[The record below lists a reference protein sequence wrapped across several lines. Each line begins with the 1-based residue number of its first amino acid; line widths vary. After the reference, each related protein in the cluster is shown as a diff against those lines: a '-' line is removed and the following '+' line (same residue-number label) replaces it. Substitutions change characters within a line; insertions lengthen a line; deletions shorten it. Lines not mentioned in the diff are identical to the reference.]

1 MFAARALGRPVKW
14 TSERSEAFLTDTHGR
29 ANLTHAELALDKD
42 NNFLA
47 LRTHNIADM
56 GAYLSTYAPMIPTM
70 AGPKVLS
77 SVRSEERR
85 EGKECVSTCRSWWSP
100 NH

>member
-47 LRTHNIADM
+47 LRPHNIADM
-56 GAYLSTYAPMIPTM
+56 GAYLSTYAPMIPPM
-70 AGPKVLS
+70 AAHKVLY
-77 SVRSEERR
+77 SVYPFQAGHALSM
-85 EGKECVSTCRSWWSP
+85 GALHKPCRP
-100 NH
+100 DR